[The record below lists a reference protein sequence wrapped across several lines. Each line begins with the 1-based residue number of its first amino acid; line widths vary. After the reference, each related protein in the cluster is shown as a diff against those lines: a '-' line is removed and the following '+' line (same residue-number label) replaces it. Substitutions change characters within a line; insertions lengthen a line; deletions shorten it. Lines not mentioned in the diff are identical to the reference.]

1 MTFLWKEDAKRFR
14 EPFPYAVFWTFWKK
28 KKKKVSKRFQN
39 EEWSI
44 QLTQC
49 FFLRNLVLWVNMF
62 IEEDS
67 MPLVD
72 FIDWV

>member
-1 MTFLWKEDAKRFR
+1 MQFFGH
-14 EPFPYAVFWTFWKK
+14 FGK

-44 QLTQC
+44 QLTQR

>member
-1 MTFLWKEDAKRFR
+1 MQFFGY
-14 EPFPYAVFWTFWKK
+14 FG
-28 KKKKVSKRFQN
+28 KKKVSKRFQN

>member
-1 MTFLWKEDAKRFR
+1 MQKGLESLFHMQF
-14 EPFPYAVFWTFWKK
+14 FGYFG
-28 KKKKVSKRFQN
+28 KKKVSKRFQN

>member
-1 MTFLWKEDAKRFR
+1 MQKGLESLFHMQF
-14 EPFPYAVFWTFWKK
+14 FGHFGKK